1 MQACAHITR
10 ALSPTLPVSEI
21 AKLTP
26 TDKWILLTG
35 IEVLEMQGTIPAV
48 AKTDSYECPLGGS
61 AEGVD
66 FLIIKFDF
74 SAMW

>member
-1 MQACAHITR
+1 MCPYYQGI
-10 ALSPTLPVSEI
+10 I
-21 AKLTP
+21 ANPASQWDSQTPP

-48 AKTDSYECPLGGS
+48 AKTDSYEFPLGGS